1 MMKNKNYGRRFL
13 GFINIRE
20 AEMDQFY
27 PLAGSFAVIECQQKF
42 LLCYNNWRKQWEI
55 PAGSRENDETPME
68 CAIRELFEETGQVV
82 TDMKLMGL
90 LKTESMDNKIKYN
103 PVYYGEIDKLM
114 PFLENKETTKITLWD
129 GNQDVGVIDAVDRRV
144 FDYI

>member
-1 MMKNKNYGRRFL
+1 MITNNNGRRFID
-13 GFINIRE
+13 FIAIRE

-27 PLAGSFAVIECQQKF
+27 PIAGSFAVIKCQQKF

-82 TDMKLMGL
+82 TDMKFMGL
-90 LKTESMDNKIKYN
+90 LKTEGMDNNLKYN

-114 PFLENKETTKITLWD
+114 PFLENDETTKITLWD
-129 GNQDVGVIDAVDRRV
+129 GYQDIGCMDEVDRRV
-144 FDYI
+144 FEYI